1 MKRIAL
7 LLLVTVAACGSSS
20 SEEGSLPPSPSSPES
35 NETPG
40 ATSTND
46 LAAASSTSDTDD
58 EAEPAFADPQDDP
71 LDAPPATPV
80 ELVAGCTAKSTLAG
94 HPAWFFFTR
103 PDKPCTGKAGSGL
116 DTHVTDELRRLIDS
130 VPKGGRIDGHIFS
143 ISVDG
148 VAKALL
154 DAQTRGVD
162 VWISTDGAVADSTD
176 PSKTQYLDKLTH
188 KVYCKSAGY
197 NGCIASAS
205 ASIAHTKLFVFSTAT
220 LPDGAVANDVI
231 WLGSANQTYASG
243 QRLYNNTVTLAGD
256 TALYGDFKKY
266 LDDLYARRQSTDYY
280 DPTSGRG
287 HLLRDSADVYISPEV
302 STDLV
307 VNRLDDFT
315 PDATCEVRVQHA
327 SIRDSRL
334 DVVDRIVTMKNGG
347 CKVTVVADTVEP
359 TALSRLKGAG
369 IPVSRQLIH
378 DKVFLVKSKGT
389 YRVFTGSHNLSGS
402 SAHKYD
408 EIFVKLAPET
418 EASHPVYD
426 IYKVHFDDAA
436 KAAKAL

>member
-7 LLLVTVAACGSSS
+7 LVLLAACGTST
-20 SEEGSLPPSPSSPES
+20 SEDAAPAPLPA
-35 NETPG
+35 ETNDEATG
-40 ATSTND
+40 ATSDSENERPPFE
-46 LAAASSTSDTDD
+46 ASDD
-58 EAEPAFADPQDDP
+58 DAEPAVADPADDP
-71 LDAPPATPV
+71 IDAPPAKPV
-80 ELVAGCTAKSTLAG
+80 TLVPGCTQKATLAG

-130 VPKGGRIDGHIFS
+130 APAGARIDGHIFS

-154 DAQTRGVD
+154 DAQNRGVD

-197 NGCIASAS
+197 NGCIAAAS
-205 ASIAHTKLFVFSTAT
+205 GSISHTKLFTFTTAT
-220 LPDGAVANDVI
+220 LPDGTVAKDVI

-243 QRLYNNTVTLAGD
+243 QRLYNNTLTLGGD
-256 TALYGDFKKY
+256 AALFGDFRKY
-266 LDDLYARRQSTDYY
+266 LDDLYARRTSTNYY
-280 DPTSGRG
+280 DPSSGRG
-287 HLLRDSADVYISPEV
+287 HLLRDSADVYVSPELD
-302 STDLV
+302 TDLV
-307 VNRLDDFT
+307 VNRLDDYT
-315 PDATCEVRVQHA
+315 PDATCEVRVMQA

-334 DVVDRIVTMKNGG
+334 AVVDRLVTMKNGG
-347 CKVTVVADTVEP
+347 CKVSVVADTVEP
-359 TALSRLKGAG
+359 AALAKLKSAG
-369 IPVSRQLIH
+369 IPVRHHLIH
-378 DKVFLVKSKGT
+378 DKVFVVKSKGA
-389 YRVFTGSHNLSGS
+389 YRVYTGSHNLSGS
-402 SAHKYD
+402 AAHKYD

-426 IYKVHFDDAA
+426 IYVTHFADAYETG
-436 KAAKAL
+436 KAL

>member
-1 MKRIAL
+1 MKRLAL
-7 LLLVTVAACGSSS
+7 FVLLAACS
-20 SEEGSLPPSPSSPES
+20 
-35 NETPG
+35 
-40 ATSTND
+40 
-46 LAAASSTSDTDD
+46 SSTSEPSETVPDSKDESADTDTD
-58 EAEPAFADPQDDP
+58 TGSSTSTSTSAPEDGEPAMPDPAEDP
-71 LDAPPATPV
+71 IDAPPSRPV
-80 ELVAGCTAKSTLAG
+80 ALVAGCTQKATLAG

-130 VPKGGRIDGHIFS
+130 VPSGARIDGHIFS

-205 ASIAHTKLFVFSTAT
+205 GSISHTKLFTFSTAT
-220 LPDGAVANDVI
+220 LPDGAVAKDVV

-243 QRLYNNTVTLAGD
+243 QRLYNNTLTLAGD
-256 TALYGDFKKY
+256 TALFGDFRKY
-266 LDDLYARRQSTDYY
+266 LDDLYARRTNTNYY
-280 DPTSGRG
+280 DPGSGRG
-287 HLLRDSADVYISPEV
+287 HLLRDSADVYVSPELD
-302 STDLV
+302 SDLV
-307 VNRLDDFT
+307 VNRLDDVA
-315 PDATCEVRVQHA
+315 PDATCEVRVMQA

-334 DVVDRIVTMKNGG
+334 DVVDRLVTMKNGG
-347 CKVTVVADTVEP
+347 CKITVVADTVEP
-359 TALSRLKGAG
+359 TALSRLKSAG
-369 IPVSRQLIH
+369 IPVRYHLIH
-378 DKVFLVKSKGT
+378 DKVFVVKSKGA
-389 YRVFTGSHNLSGS
+389 YRVYTGSHNLSGS
-402 SAHKYD
+402 AASKYD

-418 EASHPVYD
+418 DASHPVYD
-426 IYKVHFDDAA
+426 IYVTHFADAFESG
-436 KAAKAL
+436 KAL